1 MSRPTS
7 FAYGGEVSRVRGS
20 MSYRCL
26 CPALL
31 VSPSLS
37 LFLLCGPFLFP
48 RENSIILTRIQ
59 YNTEMGD
66 VGVDIYDDDNRD
78 LQILR

>member
-1 MSRPTS
+1 
-7 FAYGGEVSRVRGS
+7 

-26 CPALL
+26 SPALL
-31 VSPSLS
+31 VSPSLP

>member
-1 MSRPTS
+1 
-7 FAYGGEVSRVRGS
+7 

-26 CPALL
+26 SPALL
-31 VSPSLS
+31 VSPSPSLS
-37 LFLLCGPFLFP
+37 LLCGPFLFP
-48 RENSIILTRIQ
+48 RENLIILTSIQ
-59 YNTEMGD
+59 YYTEMGD

>member
-1 MSRPTS
+1 
-7 FAYGGEVSRVRGS
+7 

-26 CPALL
+26 SPALL
-31 VSPSLS
+31 VSPSPS

-48 RENSIILTRIQ
+48 RENSIILTTIQ
-59 YNTEMGD
+59 YYTEMGD